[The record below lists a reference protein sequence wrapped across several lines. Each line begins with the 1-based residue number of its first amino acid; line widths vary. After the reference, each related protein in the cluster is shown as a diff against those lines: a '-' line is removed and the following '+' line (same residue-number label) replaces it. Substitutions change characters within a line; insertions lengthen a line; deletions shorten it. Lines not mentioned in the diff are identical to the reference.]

1 MAQNSELPA
10 RPSAKGLTLQVR
22 LTPKSS
28 ADEVMGVEETAG
40 GLALKARVRAVPDKG
55 KANDALIKLL
65 AGWLGWPQSRLSL
78 HSGGKSRIKQV
89 FVEGDPAALEAKLK
103 ALLAD
108 AKA

>member
-1 MAQNSELPA
+1 LAQNRELPA
-10 RPSAKGLTLQVR
+10 RPSEKGLMLQVR

-28 ADEVMGVEETAG
+28 SDEVSGVEETAS

-78 HSGGKSRIKQV
+78 ASGGKSRIKQV
-89 FVEGDPAALEAKLK
+89 FAEGDPAALEAKLK